1 MHTHTHTH
9 TRTHTHTHTHTQ
21 THTHP
26 PTHADAKEWRSL
38 DSAGGGDG
46 GAAADCS
53 EATEG
58 GAEAGAETCGGS
70 TAHDEL

>member
-1 MHTHTHTH
+1 MHTLIKRHTSTPIYAHTHTHT
-9 TRTHTHTHTHTQ
+9 
-21 THTHP
+21 

-38 DSAGGGDG
+38 DSGGGGHG
-46 GAAADCS
+46 GAAGDCS